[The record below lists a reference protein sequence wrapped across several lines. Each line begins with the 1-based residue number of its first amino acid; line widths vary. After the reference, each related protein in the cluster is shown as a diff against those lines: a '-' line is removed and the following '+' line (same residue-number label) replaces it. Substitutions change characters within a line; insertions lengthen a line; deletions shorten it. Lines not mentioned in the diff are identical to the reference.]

1 MDMEP
6 VPRRRTGAHGLS
18 SWRDGCLSDG
28 LRGRLVEEQG
38 IPEWMTAISWFDG
51 DIHQL
56 QTMLFEGHVFGNYVM
71 IWCLQRVTMCLKSP
85 GFGSFGL
92 RNN

>member
-1 MDMEP
+1 MSMASAAGETAASA
-6 VPRRRTGAHGLS
+6 TGSG
-18 SWRDGCLSDG
+18 
-28 LRGRLVEEQG
+28 QG